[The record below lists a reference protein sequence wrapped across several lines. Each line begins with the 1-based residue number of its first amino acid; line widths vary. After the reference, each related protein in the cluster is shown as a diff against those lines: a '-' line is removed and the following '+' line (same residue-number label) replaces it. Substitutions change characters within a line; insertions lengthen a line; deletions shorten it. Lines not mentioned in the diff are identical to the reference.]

1 MKIAVLNSSGN
12 VGKSTITK
20 ELLAPRLRGCL
31 IVEVETIND
40 SNISNPNLNITKY
53 DVNDEVDDLYFKM
66 LESENV
72 VVDIGA
78 SNIAAF
84 FEKVTQFEG
93 FLTIFD
99 YFVIPSVA
107 SDTKIIK
114 DTIKTT
120 NFLKSLDI
128 EDEKIKIIL
137 NKVENDPEIEFNIL
151 IKNSPVAIDTQNY
164 IKKSKLFEDLSLL
177 KSDIKSIF
185 NPDLDFYKSQILAAE
200 TPKEKMRL
208 IKMDMSNR
216 MSHSVAKKFD
226 EIFKNIFNQEPVSLF
241 SQTQKE
247 INPPE
252 NLEDEPK
259 NLEESEDF

>member
-12 VGKSTITK
+12 CGKSTITK

-31 IVEVETIND
+31 IVEVETFND
-40 SNISNPNLNITKY
+40 SNINNPNLNIMKY
-53 DVNDEVDDLYFKM
+53 DVNDEVDDLYSKM
-66 LESENV
+66 LKTENV
-72 VVDIGA
+72 VVDVGA
-78 SNIAAF
+78 SNIAVF
-84 FEKVTQFEG
+84 FEKVIQFRG
-93 FLTIFD
+93 SLTIFD

-114 DTIKTT
+114 DTIMTT
-120 NFLKSLDI
+120 HFLKSLAV

-137 NKVENDPEIEFNIL
+137 NKVENDPETEFNIL

-164 IKKSKLFEDLSLL
+164 IK
-177 KSDIKSIF
+177 
-185 NPDLDFYKSQILAAE
+185 KSQILAAE

-241 SQTQKE
+241 SQAKKL
-247 INPPE
+247 N
-252 NLEDEPK
+252 K
-259 NLEESEDF
+259 YVGV